1 MAYTL
6 KLTNGRL
13 LLNLPDQQSDS
24 VTTSLTLIGKNVNAY
39 GTDINQNYIKILE
52 NFSNSVAPTSP
63 LVGQIWYD
71 SGKQQIKVYTINN
84 EFKPVGAPIISA
96 TRPAGLAPGD
106 MWYDTTA
113 QQLKF
118 LQAANNLVVIG
129 PQNSVVEG
137 KSGWVNEAYPTAALT
152 TQTAEALY
160 SNGTLIGILSDVA
173 FTITSTLTN
182 MTDVGIGFTAN
193 TSDGLPVRFHGTA
206 TYATALSKPDGSIV
220 TATDFLS
227 NTGPLI
233 RFDYPVQIVTNTNA
247 LTVGTAQDFQFSADN
262 ANTTATLFIGNI
274 NEDFQLKINS
284 GSFPFKETML
294 HADGEKAF
302 LGIFNTDPQADVD
315 IAGDVIVRGDLIV
328 MGASTEITTEKLQVV
343 DKELQLAWIP
353 ESDRPIDTPLNRET
367 SDTLIDG
374 GGIILRS
381 WRDKE
386 IRFFKATNSWSFSD
400 NVNLLFS
407 TGTYKINGVDV
418 LGETMLYPQVTQA
431 PGLTQIGELTTAT
444 IGNIRFISTG
454 DAVTT
459 YMTLSPKLS
468 IFPATPN
475 NVLVIG
481 RHTPDTDTTTT
492 QAGPS
497 VFDYINFGGLTLT
510 NVSSPFTTTDPSAV
524 ATKGYVDSV
533 VDIGRN
539 QRAVLTIDV
548 TGKAIGNI
556 PPTHPDV
563 DLFVVQMLDILMD
576 PTETD
581 FPYDTPDGTIVKVMV
596 TRYATP
602 QVTVVSEP
610 IDLGI
615 AVNVIDTDENVRD
628 VINYN
633 QNLVARATFDI
644 QAGSPLTVQRA
655 IKQYQLLSGVWT
667 SIDYPRGSG
676 SGTNLIWPT
685 NGLWDE

>member
-52 NFSNSVAPTSP
+52 NFSNSVPPTSP
-63 LVGQIWYD
+63 LFGQIWYD
-71 SGKQQIKVYTINN
+71 SGKQQIKVYVPTSTTGGI
-84 EFKPVGAPIISA
+84 FKPVGAPIISA
-96 TRPAGLAPGD
+96 TQPSTLAPGD
-106 MWYDTTA
+106 LWYDTTA

-129 PQNSVVEG
+129 PQNSAVAG
-137 KSGWVNEAYPTAALT
+137 KSGWVNETYNTTEST
-152 TQTAEALY
+152 TQTVEALY
-160 SNGTLIGILSDVA
+160 SNGTLIGILSDTA

-182 MTDVGIGFTAN
+182 MTTIGVGITAN
-193 TSDGLPVRFHGTA
+193 TSDGLAVQFYGTA
-206 TYATALSKPDGSIV
+206 TYATALTNPNGTIV

-227 NTGPLI
+227 NTGPNI
-233 RFDYPVQIVTNTNA
+233 RLDYPLRILTNTNA
-247 LTVGTAQDFQFSADN
+247 LTVGTAQDLQFSADN
-262 ANTTATLFIGNI
+262 SNTTATLFIGNL
-274 NEDFQLKINS
+274 NEDFQLTVNS
-284 GSFPFKETML
+284 GTDPFKAPIL

-315 IAGDVIVRGDLIV
+315 IGGDLIVRGDLV
-328 MGASTEITTEKLQVV
+328 VLGAATEVTTEKLQ
-343 DKELQLAWIP
+343 I
-353 ESDRPIDTPLNRET
+353 T
-367 SDTLIDG
+367 
-374 GGIILRS
+374 
-381 WRDKE
+381 DKE
-386 IRFFKATNSWSFSD
+386 IVLAFDPTGSLDGPSRNANANGSGLRVEAQFPKEFKWYFTSPDTGAENIWSLTDDLELRYTS
-400 NVNLLFS
+400 S
-407 TGTYKINGVDV
+407 TFKIGNQTV
-418 LGETMLYPQVTQA
+418 LTQSSLGPTVVSA
-431 PGLTQIGELTTAT
+431 PGLTEIGELTTAT
-444 IGNIRFISTG
+444 IAKMRFISTA
-454 DAVTT
+454 DNTTT
-459 YMTLSPKLS
+459 YMTISPKLGV
-468 IFPATPN
+468 PTPRS
-475 NVLVIG
+475 VMVIG
-481 RHTPDTDTTTT
+481 KD
-492 QAGPS
+492 QFGSGA
-497 VFDYINFGGLTLT
+497 FNEINFSGLTLT

-548 TGKAIGNI
+548 TGKAVGNI
-556 PPTHPDV
+556 PPTDPSV
-563 DLFVVQMLDILMD
+563 DLFVISLLNVLMD

-581 FPYDTPDGTIVKVMV
+581 FPYDTPDGTIVKVLI

-602 QVTVVSEP
+602 QVTVVSDP

-615 AVNVIDTDENVRD
+615 PVEVIDIDSNVRT

-633 QNLVARATFDI
+633 QNLVAQATFDI
-644 QAGSPLTVQRA
+644 QSGSPLTVQRA

-676 SGTNLIWPT
+676 SGTNQVWPT
-685 NGLWDE
+685 NGQWDE